1 MRISDSDLI
10 INSSGEIYHLGI
22 KPEQLAETIITVG
35 DPERVKRVSKHFNS
49 IEYESHHRE
58 FIVCTGTHHGNR
70 ITVLSTGM
78 GTQNIDIVMAELD
91 ALVNIDFAT
100 RTVNEEKKR
109 LRIIRI
115 GTSGAIQ
122 PDINVGSIII
132 SKYAVDLTGML
143 LFYSYSQT
151 QAEQQLGESFSLFMK
166 NKMPD
171 IPIPAFE
178 ASKVLAE
185 MFCESGECIDG
196 ITATCNGFYA
206 PQGRKMRIMPKYPS
220 LLDDL
225 MAYQAP
231 FLRMTNF
238 EMETAGYYGLG
249 RVYAHDCCSINKIIA
264 NRPRG
269 IFTKNLVQD
278 EDALIEFVLNTLEP
292 L

>member
-1 MRISDSDLI
+1 MKISDSDLI

-35 DPERVKRVSKHFNS
+35 DPERVKRVRKHFNA
-49 IEYESHHRE
+49 IEYESYHRE
-58 FIVCTGTHHGNR
+58 FVVCTGIHHGNR
-70 ITVLSTGM
+70 VTVLSTGM

-91 ALVNIDFAT
+91 ALVNIDFT
-100 RTVNEEKKR
+100 SRTVNEEKKR

-151 QAEQQLGESFSLFMK
+151 QAEQQLGDSFALFMK

-171 IPIPAFE
+171 IPITAFE
-178 ASKVLAE
+178 ASKVLVE
-185 MFCESGECIDG
+185 MFFESEKCLEG
-196 ITATCNGFYA
+196 ITVTCNGFYA
-206 PQGRKMRIMPKYPS
+206 PQGRKVRIMPKYPS

-249 RVYAHDCCSINKIIA
+249 RIYEHDCCSVNKIIA
-264 NRPRG
+264 NRPLG
-269 IFTKNLVQD
+269 IFTKNLEQD
-278 EDALIEFVLNTLEP
+278 ESELIEFVLGTLNT
-292 L
+292 